1 MQELRKER
9 KITQNELADALD
21 VTRQTIISLESGKYK
36 ASNVALSVM
45 LVTMYLVALVGG
57 LWYPELTQI
66 LFFIISLFLVSYLI
80 AYKMISRRV

>member
-57 LWYPELTQI
+57 LWYPELT
-66 LFFIISLFLVSYLI
+66 
-80 AYKMISRRV
+80 

>member
-1 MQELRKER
+1 MKTRMQELRKER

-57 LWYPELTQI
+57 LWYPELT
-66 LFFIISLFLVSYLI
+66 
-80 AYKMISRRV
+80 